1 MMSFH
6 QGEFIGDCQFFL
18 STFSAHF
25 FFFFCFFF
33 LMVFTDML
41 LSNPKHMVNLDTR
54 IGNPA

>member
-25 FFFFCFFF
+25 FFFF
-33 LMVFTDML
+33 LMVFIDML
-41 LSNPKHMVNLDTR
+41 LSNPKHMVNLDSR